1 MLSNYLNWGLNF
13 LQSEFGGSEFV
24 TGGLSR
30 LYIRILLCSK
40 ESESSF
46 RCYWELLIFI
56 PPSCLQPCRW
66 TNCLE
71 ILVLPSGTGSS
82 RHAQEPSAWPHPLTT
97 KKQNNN
103 NNKKTNQSPFLA
115 LHAIADLVSYL
126 QGFLSAECL
135 FLQILNLLIP
145 SWGIHGITNL
155 KLWTKLL
162 KEGPS
167 CYWRL
172 SARPC

>member
-24 TGGLSR
+24 GSEFVIGGLSR

-103 NNKKTNQSPFLA
+103 NNKNKPISLPCSSRN
-115 LHAIADLVSYL
+115 
-126 QGFLSAECL
+126 C
-135 FLQILNLLIP
+135 
-145 SWGIHGITNL
+145 
-155 KLWTKLL
+155 
-162 KEGPS
+162 
-167 CYWRL
+167 
-172 SARPC
+172 RPCELPAGLPFCRMPLSTNTKPPHTLLGYPWHH